1 MDLEQVYSNQ
11 VKKGPVSMLSVGG
24 NFPLIEKD
32 PTIKK
37 LEHDV
42 FSKMQS
48 LMPKEEIQ
56 QKPKDQVVVV
66 SFENALKELL
76 DFSKK

>member
-11 VKKGPVSMLSVGG
+11 VKKSPVSMLSVGG

-56 QKPKDQVVVV
+56 QKPKDQVVAV